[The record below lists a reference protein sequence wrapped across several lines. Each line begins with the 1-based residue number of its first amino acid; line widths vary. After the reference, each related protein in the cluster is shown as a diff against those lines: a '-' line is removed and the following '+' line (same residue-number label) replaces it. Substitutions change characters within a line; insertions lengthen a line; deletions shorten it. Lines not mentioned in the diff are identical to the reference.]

1 MTDTVANIKLALT
14 STFFDALNN
23 LPKSIFKKTKEFIA
37 DFPKKAMSSGFNYEN
52 IKNAKD
58 SNYRSVRLN
67 DNYRA
72 IIYHPEV
79 GNVYLLLWVDSHD
92 NAYKWACTHVCKIN
106 SHTSSLQV
114 YETLPVDEQ
123 PAEIK
128 DKESNQNR
136 SIQTSELLFKSFSDE
151 DLLSVGV
158 PDEMLSIVRSCCS
171 RDDLEVKKKLLPIE
185 AFEALVWLSEGE
197 TLEAVK
203 GAYQKSDNKSETV
216 VDEWEK
222 AISKAEAYG
231 SVRVIEND
239 EDMRAIV
246 DADLASWRIFLH
258 PVQRKIVNSKSM
270 APCLVR
276 GSAGTGKTVVALH
289 RAVRIIQ
296 NPDWDKSKKL
306 LFTTFTAN
314 LATDIEQNIRMLC
327 PRELK
332 NLIEVTNIDA
342 WVTEYL
348 RKMQISLKVVYQ
360 DKMDFGICWNNAMN
374 FFDGTELP
382 FNEQFYKEEFNRVI
396 LPQEITT
403 ERDYLKAVRKGRG
416 KVISRAQRKQIWP
429 FFETVREQLKM
440 NKCITMEDACFLA
453 CRLINDNPYSV
464 NYGAVIVDETQDL
477 SAPTLKLLAL
487 LATPKDQDN
496 AEPNIFMVGDGHQRI
511 YSRTASLS
519 QCGINVRGGR
529 SKKLKI
535 TYRTTDEI
543 RKLANAVLENESI
556 NDMDEGEE
564 NFKGDLSVRHGLV
577 PEIKQ
582 FSSFNEEADWIIDRI
597 GALTDVSS
605 EHPYELKDICVVGR
619 TKNDVEAYR
628 KYISNNSYETVEIT
642 PHHSDDTKIEGV
654 RFATMHRVKG
664 LEFKII
670 FLVNASENV
679 IPLRVNDFDDELEL
693 ERHIKNERSLFY
705 VATTRARDALFISCY
720 GKVSPFLKNT
730 LSTKA

>member
-1 MTDTVANIKLALT
+1 MTDTVINIKLALS

-37 DFPKKAMSSGFNYEN
+37 DFPKKAMSSGFNYET

-72 IIYHPEV
+72 IIYHPDV
-79 GNVYLLLWVDSHD
+79 GNVYLLLWVDTHD

-114 YETLPVDEQ
+114 YETLPVEEQ
-123 PAEIK
+123 SAEIS
-128 DKESNQNR
+128 DKKSGTDDNV
-136 SIQTSELLFKSFSDE
+136 QTLEPLYKAFSDE
-151 DLLSVGV
+151 ELLSVGV
-158 PDEMLSIVRSCCS
+158 PDEMLSVVRGCYS
-171 RDDLEVKKKLLPIE
+171 RNDLEVKKKLLPIE
-185 AFEALVWLSEGE
+185 AFEALIWLAEGE
-197 TLEAVK
+197 TLESVI
-203 GAYQKSDNKSETV
+203 GAYQKSEPETDTA
-216 VDEWEK
+216 DEWEK
-222 AISKAEAYG
+222 AINKAEAYG

-289 RAVRIIQ
+289 RAVKIIQ
-296 NPDWDKSKKL
+296 NPEWDKSKKL

-314 LATDIEQNIRMLC
+314 LATDIEQYIRMLC

-342 WVTEYL
+342 WVTDYL
-348 RKMQISLKVVYQ
+348 RRMQITLKVVYQ
-360 DKMDFGICWNNAMN
+360 DQMDFGICWNNAMD
-374 FFDGTELP
+374 FFDGTDLP
-382 FNEQFYKEEFNRVI
+382 FNENFYKEEFNRVI

-403 ERDYLKAVRKGRG
+403 EREYLKALRKGRG
-416 KVISRAQRKQIWP
+416 RVISRTQRKQIWP
-429 FFETVREQLKM
+429 FFEAVRDQLKQ
-440 NKCITMEDACFLA
+440 NGRITIEDACFLA
-453 CRLINDNPYSV
+453 CRLIKENPYSV

-477 SAPTLKLLAL
+477 SAASLKLLAL
-487 LATPKDQDN
+487 LATPKDN

-519 QCGINVRGGR
+519 ECGINVRGRR

-543 RKLANAVLENESI
+543 RKLANAVLENESVD
-556 NDMDEGEE
+556 DMDEGEE
-564 NFKGDLSVRHGLV
+564 NFKGDMSARHGIV

-597 GALTDVSS
+597 DALTDVSS

-619 TKNDVEAYR
+619 TKKDVEAYR

-642 PHHSDDTKIEGV
+642 PHHSDDTRIEGI

-670 FLVNASENV
+670 FLVNASENI

-720 GKVSPFLKNT
+720 GKVSPFLKNI

>member
-1 MTDTVANIKLALT
+1 MTDTAINIKLALS

-37 DFPKKAMSSGFNYEN
+37 DFPKKAKSSGFNYET
-52 IKNAKD
+52 IRNAKD

-72 IIYHPEV
+72 IIYHPDV
-79 GNVYLLLWVDSHD
+79 GNVYLLLWVDTHD
-92 NAYKWACTHVCKIN
+92 NAYKWACSHVCKIN
-106 SHTSSLQV
+106 SHTLSLQV
-114 YETLPVDEQ
+114 YETLPVEEL
-123 PAEIK
+123 PAQNK
-128 DKESNQNR
+128 DKELG
-136 SIQTSELLFKSFSDE
+136 SESADKTEEPLFKSFSDE
-151 DLLSVGV
+151 DLLSIGV
-158 PDEMLSIVRSCCS
+158 PDEVLSIVRGCYS
-171 RDDLEVKKKLLPIE
+171 RVDLEVKKNLLPIE
-185 AFEALVWLSEGE
+185 AFESLIWLSEGE

-203 GAYQKSDNKSETV
+203 GAYQKPEENTETEA
-216 VDEWEK
+216 DEWEK
-222 AISKAEAYG
+222 AISKAEAFG

-258 PVQRKIVNSKSM
+258 PVQRKIVNSKSIS
-270 APCLVR
+270 PCLVR

-289 RAVRIIQ
+289 RAVKLVQ
-296 NPDWDKSKKL
+296 NPDWDKTKKL

-314 LATDIEQNIRMLC
+314 LATDIEQYVRMLC

-348 RKMQISLKVVYQ
+348 RRMQISLKVVYQ
-360 DKMDFGICWNNAMN
+360 DQMDFGICWNNAMA
-374 FFDGTELP
+374 FFDGNDLP

-403 ERDYLKAVRKGRG
+403 EREYLNAVRKGRG
-416 KVISRAQRKQIWP
+416 RVISRSSRKQIWP
-429 FFETVREQLKM
+429 FFEAVREQLKQ
-440 NKCITMEDACFLA
+440 NGLITIEDACFLA
-453 CRLINDNPYSV
+453 CRLIKDNPYSV

-477 SAPTLKLLAL
+477 SSASLKLLAL
-487 LATPKDQDN
+487 LATPREQEGS
-496 AEPNIFMVGDGHQRI
+496 EPNIFLVGDGHQRI

-519 QCGINVRGGR
+519 ECGINVRGRR

-556 NDMDEGEE
+556 DDMDEGEE
-564 NFKGDLSVRHGLV
+564 NFMGDMSARHGIV

-582 FSSFNEEADWIIDRI
+582 FSSFNEEADWILDRI
-597 GALTDVSS
+597 AALTDVSS

-619 TKNDVEAYR
+619 TKKDVEAYR

-642 PHHSDDTKIEGV
+642 PRHSDDTKIEGI

-679 IPLRVNDFDDELEL
+679 IPLRVSDFDDDLES

-720 GKVSPFLKNT
+720 GKVSQFLTNVI
-730 LSTKA
+730 SNKA